1 MTGLPPSATNSA
13 PWISPSASRPTSRA
27 GQVTWNQVDDDKM
40 DALTPLFHLQ
50 RVAAFPALDDPERNL
65 ILYRLDPPTPG
76 EPLPRRHRKPVTPRL
91 LQTSFGERPSPTQL
105 VH

>member
-1 MTGLPPSATNSA
+1 
-13 PWISPSASRPTSRA
+13 
-27 GQVTWNQVDDDKM
+27 M

-50 RVAAFPALDDPERNL
+50 RVAAFPALDDPERNLL

-91 LQTSFGERPSPTQL
+91 LQTSFGQPPPPPPRGHRRDAIFGCSEPITL
-105 VH
+105 YFA